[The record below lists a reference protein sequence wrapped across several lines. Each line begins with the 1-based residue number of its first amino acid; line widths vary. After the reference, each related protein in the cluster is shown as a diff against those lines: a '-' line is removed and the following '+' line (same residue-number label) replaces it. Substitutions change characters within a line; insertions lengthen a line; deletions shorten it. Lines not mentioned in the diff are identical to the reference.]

1 MTREELRRRGVE
13 LGKRLGQPVDKSSEV
28 VPGLADFTAEVVY
41 GGIWDRQQLPVSD
54 RLICTLAVLG
64 LLQRPEPL
72 ERMVATALDQGLP
85 PRSILEVFMQAG
97 LYGGFDTTEAAAA
110 CAQAV
115 FKARGLSV
123 PADPPRTDSNE
134 VLDARG
140 RELMATLHGERGK
153 EGYAAPG
160 NPITGELYPAA
171 IRYGYGELWFRPGL
185 THRQR
190 MLVALA
196 SFTALGLDRQ
206 LKKFAA
212 SALNVGLT
220 RAEIVEAVIQTGPY
234 GGFPRA
240 LNGLG
245 IVSEVL

>member
-1 MTREELRRRGVE
+1 M
-13 LGKRLGQPVDKSSEV
+13 
-28 VPGLADFTAEVVY
+28 AEVVY
-41 GGIWDRQQLPVSD
+41 GGIWDRPQLAVAD
-54 RLICTLAVLG
+54 RLICTLAALG
-64 LLQRPEPL
+64 LLQRLAPA
-72 ERMVATALDQGLP
+72 RAHGGAALDQGLS

-110 CAQAV
+110 CAHKV
-115 FKARGLSV
+115 FKARGRTV

-140 RELMATLHGERGK
+140 RELMATLHGERGQ

-160 NPITGELYPAA
+160 NAITGELYPAA

-185 THRQR
+185 SHRQR
-190 MLVALA
+190 MLCALA
-196 SFTALGLDRQ
+196 SFTVLGLERQ
-206 LKKFAA
+206 LRKFAG

-240 LNGLG
+240 LNGLA
-245 IVSEVL
+245 IISEVL